1 MNPSTETIRRNYEIA
16 KEAYAG
22 LGVDTEKAMAILDE
36 LQVSL
41 HCWQGDDVGGFENPE
56 GSLSGG
62 IQATGNYPGKATTPA
77 ELRADIEK
85 VMSLLPGKQRL
96 NIHALYIDYPE
107 KIERNVMKPA
117 HFQSWIDWAKKNGIG
132 LDFNSS
138 FFSHPKS
145 EDGYTL
151 ASADEETRQFW
162 IDHLIASRQIAAE
175 IGKQLNSPCCHN
187 IWIPDGEKDQ
197 PADRWSPRAR
207 LMDSLDKA
215 LAVDVDKNY
224 CKDFVESKLF
234 GIGAESY
241 TVGSQEFYL
250 AYAISRGVGL
260 TMDMGHYHPTEV
272 VSDKISAVLTYM
284 DEVLLHV
291 SRGVRWDSD
300 HVVTLSDE
308 LLALCQE
315 VVRGDAMKR
324 VHFGLDFFD
333 ASINRIAAWVIGTR
347 AMQKA
352 MLIALLEPSCC
363 LKKMESVGDKAGRL
377 ALMEDLKNMPW
388 GLVWD
393 FYCVKN
399 GVPAGNA
406 WMDDVRAYEKS
417 VVDNR

>member
-1 MNPSTETIRRNYEIA
+1 MSLSSETIRRNYEVA
-16 KEAYAG
+16 KEAYAA
-22 LGVDTEKAMAILDE
+22 LGVDTDKALSLLDQ

-41 HCWQGDDVGGFENPE
+41 HCWQGDDVVGFENPE

-62 IQATGNYPGKATTPA
+62 IQATGNYPGKASTPT
-77 ELRADIEK
+77 ELRSDIDK

-96 NIHALYIDYPE
+96 NLHALYIDYPE
-107 KIERNVMKPA
+107 KIERDAIKPE

-138 FFSHPKS
+138 FFSHPYS

-151 ASADEETRQFW
+151 ASANDTIRKFW
-162 IDHLIASRQIAAE
+162 VDHLIACRQIAAE
-175 IGKQLNSPCCHN
+175 MGKQLGSPCCHN
-187 IWIPDGEKDQ
+187 IWIPDGEKDL

-215 LAVDVDKNY
+215 LAVDVDKNL

-272 VSDKISAVLTYM
+272 VSDKLSAVLAYM
-284 DEVLLHV
+284 PEVLLHV

-300 HVVTLSDE
+300 HVVILSDE
-308 LLALCQE
+308 LQALAQE
-315 VVRGDAMKR
+315 VIRGDALNR
-324 VHFGLDFFD
+324 VYFGLDFFD

-347 AMQKA
+347 AMQKS
-352 MLIALLEPSCC
+352 MLMALLEPSAC
-363 LKKMESVGDKAGRL
+363 LKKMELAGDKAGRL

-393 FYCVKN
+393 FYCDKN

-406 WMDDVRAYEKS
+406 WIDEVRSYEKS
-417 VVDNR
+417 VLASR